1 MGTTKVKALD
11 PKAEVAKVN
20 DYLLE
25 KSTDKGVS
33 LPMSFYVVSVK
44 DRIQESTGNIMY
56 PPYCY
61 QAFSDEI
68 ETLRATDPKADLGPI
83 YQNYDFMQSLYAGE
97 RSSRATAEATKDIY
111 LSLIP
116 KDLIMILFTHTRPCV
131 RCGSSFVLFNNT
143 PLKAPDIA
151 PFIHRFI

>member
-1 MGTTKVKALD
+1 MVR
-11 PKAEVAKVN
+11 
-20 DYLLE
+20 
-25 KSTDKGVS
+25 VS

-83 YQNYDFMQSLYAGE
+83 YQNYDFMQSLCW
-97 RSSRATAEATKDIY
+97 RKIC
-111 LSLIP
+111 SLR
-116 KDLIMILFTHTRPCV
+116 H
-131 RCGSSFVLFNNT
+131 CGSN
-143 PLKAPDIA
+143 
-151 PFIHRFI
+151 